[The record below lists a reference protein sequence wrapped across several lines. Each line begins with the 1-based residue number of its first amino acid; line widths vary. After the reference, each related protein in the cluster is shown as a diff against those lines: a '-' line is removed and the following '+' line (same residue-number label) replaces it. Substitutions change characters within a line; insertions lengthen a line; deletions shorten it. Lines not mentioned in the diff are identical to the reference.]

1 MTRNAGKR
9 YGVGALNTIPRSGC
23 RPVATVRMQKTEIK
37 YKKPTGQ
44 DCAEDHPFR
53 SVGRNRLTRYRIR
66 RSLGVWR
73 SRDRTPT
80 LALGVGGR
88 LFPGSSARAD
98 RPLSHSQIF
107 FPQLNVFSALPRSKS
122 SRAFDCKHL
131 RRRMSANALQMKG
144 DLRCRSALVSLARKT
159 PSRMMP
165 ESSIYFLGPRYRGG
179 RSNFGRR
186 GIGPFMPHFFT
197 QNFGNIF
204 FKEPLRRNAIEKSRP
219 KS

>member
-1 MTRNAGKR
+1 MMRNAGKR
-9 YGVGALNTIPRSGC
+9 FGVGALKTIARSGC
-23 RPVATVRMQKTEIK
+23 RPVTTVRMQKALFK
-37 YKKPTGQ
+37 YKKPTVL
-44 DCAEDHPFR
+44 DCADDLNDLSFC
-53 SVGRNRLTRYRIR
+53 SADRNGLTRNSVR
-66 RSLGVWR
+66 RSPEGWWSKGR
-73 SRDRTPT
+73 GPT

-165 ESSIYFLGPRYRGG
+165 ESSIYFLGLRYRGG
-179 RSNFGRR
+179 RSNFRR
-186 GIGPFMPHFFT
+186 QGIGPV
-197 QNFGNIF
+197 G
-204 FKEPLRRNAIEKSRP
+204 S
-219 KS
+219 